1 MSPDSSSADQL
12 DPISISCPSVPS
24 MIQVPECTQSHGG
37 PAVVNIIK
45 PHHIQIVDYKK
56 AEPLTNGYLSPT
68 KMVHQPQ
75 IFHQKSSMVP
85 KSEED
90 LNLGKANHLADFHLE
105 IFLQM

>member
-1 MSPDSSSADQL
+1 
-12 DPISISCPSVPS
+12 

-37 PAVVNIIK
+37 TAVVNIIK

-56 AEPLTNGYLSPT
+56 AEPLANGYLSPT

-75 IFHQKSSMVP
+75 IFHHKSSMVP

-90 LNLGKANHLADFHLE
+90 LNLGKVDPSRNFPPNVK
-105 IFLQM
+105 ISKWG